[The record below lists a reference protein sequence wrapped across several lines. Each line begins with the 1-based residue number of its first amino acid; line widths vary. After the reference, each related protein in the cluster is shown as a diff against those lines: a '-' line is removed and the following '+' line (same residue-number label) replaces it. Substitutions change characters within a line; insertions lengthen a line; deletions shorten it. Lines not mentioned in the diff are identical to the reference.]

1 MPSYSRKEQKYA
13 SYLMTAYRLNR
24 KVDGN
29 KVYNE
34 NAAVFGKLLT
44 SGEKSLKKGK
54 ECFTSSHF
62 ITARARWD

>member
-1 MPSYSRKEQKYA
+1 
-13 SYLMTAYRLNR
+13 MTAYRLNR